1 MMILISGS
9 NGSGKSLFAEQ
20 LAATAD
26 LPRYY
31 IATMVSQNS
40 ENDLRIEKH
49 RRQRAGLGFT
59 TLELPCHV
67 DRAAVTT
74 GSLVL
79 LEDASNLLANLVFTE
94 GGTEQDAL
102 QEILALRDQCRYLIV
117 VTISGMDETKYDGE
131 TANYIRAMAA
141 LNGYLLEAADAA
153 VELVN
158 GRPVMV
164 KGDPYGLL

>member
-1 MMILISGS
+1 MMILISGR
-9 NGSGKSLFAEQ
+9 NGSGKSLFAEK

-31 IATMVSQNS
+31 IATMISQS
-40 ENDLRIEKH
+40 DENDKRIEKH

-67 DRAAVTT
+67 GQANVSLD
-74 GSLVL
+74 SLVL

-94 GGTEQDAL
+94 QGTVRDAL
-102 QEILALRDQCRYLIV
+102 DEIEALRDKCRYLIV
-117 VTISGMDETKYDGE
+117 VTISSLDETAYDGE
-131 TANYIRAMAA
+131 TADYIRSMEQ
-141 LNGYLLEAADAA
+141 LNEHLLSMADAA

-158 GRPVMV
+158 GKPVMR
-164 KGDPYGLL
+164 KGDPYDLL

>member
-9 NGSGKSLFAEQ
+9 NGSGKSLFAEH

-31 IATMVSQNS
+31 IATMVSQNP
-40 ENDLRIEKH
+40 ENDQRIEKH

-67 DRAAVTT
+67 DRVAVTKD
-74 GSLVL
+74 SLVL

-117 VTISGMDETKYDGE
+117 VTISGMDETAYDGE
-131 TANYIRAMAA
+131 TADYIRSMAA
-141 LNGYLLEAADAA
+141 LNAYLLDAADAA

-158 GRPVMV
+158 GQPVMV

>member
-1 MMILISGS
+1 MMILISGR
-9 NGSGKSLFAEQ
+9 NGSGKSLFAEK

-31 IATMVSQNS
+31 IATMISQS
-40 ENDLRIEKH
+40 DENDKRIEKH

-67 DRAAVTT
+67 GQANVSLD
-74 GSLVL
+74 SLVL

-94 GGTEQDAL
+94 QGTVRDAL
-102 QEILALRDQCRYLIV
+102 DEIEALRDKCRYLIV
-117 VTISGMDETKYDGE
+117 VTISGLDGATYDGE
-131 TANYIRAMAA
+131 TADYIRSMEQ
-141 LNGYLLEAADAA
+141 LNGYLLELADAA

-158 GRPVMV
+158 GKPVMR
-164 KGDPYGLL
+164 KGDPYDLL